1 LSDNFSIESDGG
13 ASYFIPIEA
22 PPGTAKMQPNI
33 QSATTAAAGNGLLGM
48 GWQLLGLWSITRV
61 KATMAQDNYHGTINC
76 DENDRFAL
84 DGVRLTLI
92 SGSSYQS
99 AEAVYHAERESWRK
113 VVPTPIRP
121 QTRRES

>member
-1 LSDNFSIESDGG
+1 
-13 ASYFIPIEA
+13 
-22 PPGTAKMQPNI
+22 MQPNI
-33 QSATTAAAGNGLLGM
+33 SVGYNSSGGNGLLGM
-48 GWQLLGLWSITRV
+48 GWQLLSLWSITRV
-61 KATMAQDNYHGTINC
+61 KATMAQDNSHGTMNC

-84 DGVRLTLI
+84 DDVRLTLI